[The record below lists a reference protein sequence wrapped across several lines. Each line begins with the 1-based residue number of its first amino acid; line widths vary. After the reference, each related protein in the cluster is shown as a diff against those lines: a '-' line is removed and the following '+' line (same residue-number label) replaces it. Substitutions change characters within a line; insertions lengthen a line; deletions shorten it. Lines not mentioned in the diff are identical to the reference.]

1 MSSIIL
7 DLDDK
12 SEIIKKLS
20 NFLKLPKAQRWICC
34 EWFYSDIDRVIF
46 ESENDFTLC
55 MKQSFPRLRAQTLTR
70 KQWCMVR
77 SLIGKPRRCSSS
89 FFQEERQMIEEKRQK
104 IRLIQQRK
112 ISESEIIDLKDLPQE
127 IPVTLSI
134 GHRVYTH
141 ICHPEEGVFLGTIAA
156 VDPVEHTYRVV
167 FDRSNIGSLTVHD
180 YEIKSVTPVQ
190 TIPTKAY
197 IQTYRPKSIPFS
209 NAANFSAINSQSNP
223 KTSSGLHDE
232 IAEAQLN
239 ADPLSELNEAT
250 NGRLG
255 CFPVP
260 LLLTVTRLHKILNVK
275 RDDIKRLSELN
286 SEAERLKASN
296 EKYSKE
302 FELSYA
308 EVVNELEKLNKD
320 LNDYLYGVQNYCEE
334 ALDVKLE
341 ENLFKMKGYYT
352 RQSLELLGSIG
363 NGPTGAHK
371 LEENLNKIKLSE
383 ASENEVSQILASKL
397 KSAHLSSLVIKMTS
411 LMLQLKDLASSADKK
426 SSSDSK
432 DVEDFSEKESAPF
445 MSFSVKS
452 LNESIDEIK
461 KSLKYSENV
470 ELFEDKV
477 QVQINHIQSVLCN
490 FNRLYAFNCENTNRL
505 NHK

>member
-1 MSSIIL
+1 MSSILL
-7 DLDDK
+7 DLNDK
-12 SEIIKKLS
+12 NEIIKKLS

-46 ESENDFTLC
+46 ESENDFVLC
-55 MKQSFPRLRAQTLTR
+55 MKQSFPRLKTHKLTR

-77 SLIGKPRRCSSS
+77 SLIGKPRRCSSA

-112 ISESEIIDLKDLPQE
+112 INESEVIDLKDLPQQ

-197 IQTYRPKSIPFS
+197 IQTYRPKSIPFNS
-209 NAANFSAINSQSNP
+209 LVVNSQHNLNAA
-223 KTSSGLHDE
+223 SGLLDDNAE
-232 IAEAQLN
+232 IPLN
-239 ADPLSELNEAT
+239 VDIVSGLNES
-250 NGRLG
+250 NSGRLG

-260 LLLTVTRLHKILNVK
+260 LLLSITRLNKILNVK
-275 RDDIKRLSELN
+275 KTDLKRLNELN
-286 SEAERLKASN
+286 FEAERLLASN
-296 EKYSKE
+296 QKYSKQ
-302 FELSYA
+302 FQMDYA
-308 EVVNELEKLNKD
+308 ELVNELEKMNKD
-320 LNDYLYGVQNYCEE
+320 LNDYLHGVQNYCEE

-341 ENLFKMKGYYT
+341 DKLFKVKNYYSRESMK
-352 RQSLELLGSIG
+352 LLGSIA
-363 NGPTGAHK
+363 NGTNQI
-371 LEENLNKIKLSE
+371 EENLNKIKLSE
-383 ASENEVSQILASKL
+383 DSEDEIKKMLSL
-397 KSAHLSSLVIKMTS
+397 KFRSTHLTNLMLKMTS
-411 LMLQLKDLASSADKK
+411 LMLQIKDLASCANKKYTIENLSDADG
-426 SSSDSK
+426 DSM
-432 DVEDFSEKESAPF
+432 PL

-452 LNESIDEIK
+452 LNESIEDIK
-461 KSLKYSENV
+461 NSLKSSENA
-470 ELFEDKV
+470 ELFEDKI

-490 FNRLYAFNCENTNRL
+490 YNRLYAFNCENKSL
-505 NHK
+505 LDHQ

>member
-1 MSSIIL
+1 MSSILL

-12 SEIIKKLS
+12 NEIIKKLS

-46 ESENDFTLC
+46 ESENDFILC
-55 MKQSFPRLRAQTLTR
+55 MKQSFPRLKTQKLTR
-70 KQWCMVR
+70 KQWCMIR
-77 SLIGKPRRCSSS
+77 SFIGKPRRCSSA

-112 ISESEIIDLKDLPQE
+112 INESEMIDLKDLPQQ

-156 VDPVEHTYRVV
+156 VDPVEHTYRIV

-197 IQTYRPKSIPFS
+197 IQTYRPKSIPLNS
-209 NAANFSAINSQSNP
+209 LVMNSQLSLNT
-223 KTSSGLHDE
+223 TSGVVDNNV
-232 IAEAQLN
+232 EAPLN
-239 ADPLSELNEAT
+239 LNMISET
-250 NGRLG
+250 NSGRLG

-260 LLLTVTRLHKILNVK
+260 LLLSVTRLNKILNVK
-275 RDDIKRLSELN
+275 KTDLKRLDELN
-286 SEAERLKASN
+286 SEAERLLASN
-296 EKYSKE
+296 QKYSKQ
-302 FELSYA
+302 FQMDYA
-308 EVVNELEKLNKD
+308 DLVDELEKLNKD

-334 ALDVKLE
+334 ALDVRLE
-341 ENLFKMKGYYT
+341 DNLFKMKSYYS
-352 RQSLELLGSIG
+352 RESMKLLGSVANCSNKI
-363 NGPTGAHK
+363 
-371 LEENLNKIKLSE
+371 EENLNKIKLSE
-383 ASENEVSQILASKL
+383 DSEDEVKKMLCL
-397 KSAHLSSLVIKMTS
+397 KFRSPHLTNLMLKMTS
-411 LMLQLKDLASSADKK
+411 LMLQVKDLANCADKK
-426 SSSDSK
+426 STLDSK
-432 DVEDFSEKESAPF
+432 EIGDLSDRNSMPF

-452 LNESIDEIK
+452 LNESIEDIK
-461 KSLKYSENV
+461 NSLKCSENV
-470 ELFEDKV
+470 ELFEDKI

-490 FNRLYAFNCENTNRL
+490 YNRLNAFNCENTNHI
-505 NHK
+505 NHQ

>member
-1 MSSIIL
+1 MSGIIL

-12 SEIIKKLS
+12 NEIIKKLS

-55 MKQSFPRLRAQTLTR
+55 MKQSFPRLKTQKLTR
-70 KQWCMVR
+70 KQWCMIR
-77 SLIGKPRRCSSS
+77 SLIGKPRRCSNA

-112 ISESEIIDLKDLPQE
+112 ISETEMIDLKDLPQE

-167 FDRSNIGSLTVHD
+167 FDRLNIGSLTVHD

-197 IQTYRPKSIPFS
+197 IQTYRPKSIS
-209 NAANFSAINSQSNP
+209 YNNSINLSTLSSQSYL
-223 KTSSGLHDE
+223 KTSSSIIDE
-232 IAEAQLN
+232 CLELQLN
-239 ADPLSELNEAT
+239 ANPLSELNES
-250 NGRLG
+250 NSGRLG

-275 RDDIKRLSELN
+275 KDDLKKLNELN
-286 SEAERLKASN
+286 SEAEKLKASN
-296 EKYSKE
+296 QKYTKE
-302 FELSYA
+302 FQTKYA
-308 EVVNELEKLNKD
+308 QVINELENLNKD
-320 LNDYLYGVQNYCEE
+320 LKDYLYGVQNYCEE
-334 ALDVKLE
+334 TPDAKLE
-341 ENLFKMKGYYT
+341 DNLFKMKSYYSS
-352 RQSLELLGSIG
+352 QSIELLGSLSNGG
-363 NGPTGAHK
+363 NK
-371 LEENLNKIKLSE
+371 LEDNLDKIKLSE
-383 ASENEVSQILASKL
+383 TNENRSDKILASKFR
-397 KSAHLSSLVIKMTS
+397 STHLSNLFIKMTS
-411 LMLQLKDLASSADKK
+411 LMLQLKDLANTADKK
-426 SSSDSK
+426 SSPESK
-432 DVEDFSEKESAPF
+432 NFVDFSEKDSLPF

-452 LNESIDEIK
+452 LNESIEDIK
-461 KSLKYSENV
+461 NSLKSSENV
-470 ELFEDKV
+470 ELFEDKI
-477 QVQINHIQSVLCN
+477 QVHINHIQSVLCN
-490 FNRLYAFNCENTNRL
+490 YNKLYAFNCENRNRSNL
-505 NHK
+505 Q